1 MATIIVSIDVEDEN
15 VKGIKQ
21 QLQWLK
27 EGMTPDGTGWFNPD
41 GRIAI
46 DDAMLERD
54 TYDDNFYLFDFI
66 EVVENKH
73 HNPLKRPE
81 GYTVSDRTEG

>member
-1 MATIIVSIDVEDEN
+1 MKGDNMAVIIVSIDVEDEN
-15 VKGIKQ
+15 VKHIKQ

-41 GRIAI
+41 GKIAI

-54 TYDDNFYLFDFI
+54 IYDDSFFAFDFI
-66 EVVENKH
+66 EVRVTN
-73 HNPLKRPE
+73 N
-81 GYTVSDRTEG
+81 D